1 MYILYRL
8 YHMMKERIKAE
19 QTKMV
24 KMKMGSNKETN
35 DSGPSSII
43 KSPNNTMDEY
53 R

>member
-1 MYILYRL
+1 
-8 YHMMKERIKAE
+8 MKERIKAE

-24 KMKMGSNKETN
+24 KMKMGSNKEAN